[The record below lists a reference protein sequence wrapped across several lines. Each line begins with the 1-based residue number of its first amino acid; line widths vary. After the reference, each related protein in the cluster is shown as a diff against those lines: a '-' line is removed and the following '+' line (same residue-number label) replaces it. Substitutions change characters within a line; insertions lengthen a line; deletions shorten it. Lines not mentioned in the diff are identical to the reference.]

1 MTNQPTTN
9 STARHVKST
18 PKKTLPFTFDLS
30 FHNTRITLMIILLLM
45 MILVGIVNHQALN
58 TMTIIVFV
66 VAELLS
72 LLIPEVHRKW
82 GNYLWIL

>member
-72 LLIPEVHRKW
+72 LLIPEVHQKW
-82 GNYLWIL
+82 GNYLWN

>member
-58 TMTIIVFV
+58 TMTVIVFV

-72 LLIPEVHRKW
+72 LLMPEVHQKW
-82 GNYLWIL
+82 ENYLWI

>member
-58 TMTIIVFV
+58 TMTVIVFV

-72 LLIPEVHRKW
+72 LLIPEVHQKW
-82 GNYLWIL
+82 ENYLWI